1 MQLNKLLIG
10 NVIRYKQYASKIYEA
25 YMFCQVDIN
34 KYALISVKSGNRLWN
49 STSIEELNK
58 LIRIAVWNGD
68 SFIIL
73 RKNNDLIIT
82 GTD

>member
-10 NVIRYKQYASKIYEA
+10 SVIRVKPYASKISEA

-49 STSIEELNK
+49 SALIEEINK

-73 RKNNDLIIT
+73 QKNNVLNIT
-82 GTD
+82 GK